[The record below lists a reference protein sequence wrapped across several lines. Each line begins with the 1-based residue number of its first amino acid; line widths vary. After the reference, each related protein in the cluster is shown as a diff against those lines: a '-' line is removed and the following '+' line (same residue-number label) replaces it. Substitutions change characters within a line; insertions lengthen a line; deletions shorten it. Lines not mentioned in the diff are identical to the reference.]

1 MSIMRALVTNDD
13 GIDAAGLR
21 TLAGVAIEAGLDVV
35 VAAPHTEFS
44 GASASLTALGA
55 EGNLVVHERPL
66 AGLGGVRALGV
77 EAAPAFITFAAMH
90 GAFGPPPELLL
101 SGVNHGPNTGHAVL
115 HSGTVGAAF
124 TGATLGCRALAVS
137 MATPEPVHFDTAA
150 NVARRALAWLLA
162 SDHDHRFVL
171 SINVPDVPPDQ
182 LNGIRPARLAAFG
195 AVQASVAE
203 EGEGFVKLTIAP
215 ITADYEAGTDAALLL
230 DGWATATALT
240 APSEATNI
248 DLSALTDETRR

>member
-1 MSIMRALVTNDD
+1 MRALITNDD
-13 GIDAAGLR
+13 GIDADGLR
-21 TLAGVAIEAGLDVV
+21 TLAGVAVEAGLDVV

-55 EGNLVVHERPL
+55 EGNLIVHERPL
-66 AGLGGVRALGV
+66 VGLGGVRALGI

-90 GAFGPPPELLL
+90 GAFGPPPDLLL

-124 TGATLGCRALAVS
+124 TGLTLGCRAMAVS
-137 MATPEPVHFDTAA
+137 MATPQPVHFDTAA
-150 NVARRALAWLLA
+150 DVARRALTWLLA
-162 SDHDHRFVL
+162 SDGDQQFVL
-171 SINVPDVPPDQ
+171 SINVPDIPLGQ
-182 LNGIRPARLAAFG
+182 LKGIRPARLAAFG

-230 DGWATATALT
+230 EGWATATALA
-240 APSEATNI
+240 APCEASTI
-248 DLSALTDETRR
+248 DLSAFTDETTA